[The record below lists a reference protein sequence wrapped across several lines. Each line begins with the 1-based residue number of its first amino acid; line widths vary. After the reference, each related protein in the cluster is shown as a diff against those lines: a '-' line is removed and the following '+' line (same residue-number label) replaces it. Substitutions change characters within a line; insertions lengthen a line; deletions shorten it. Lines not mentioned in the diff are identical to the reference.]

1 MIDTSLQKG
10 RRSELVNTLIKK
22 GITDK
27 DVLRAI
33 FLIPRHF
40 FIHPDFKDF
49 AYRDEAFPIDENQT
63 ISQPYTVA
71 FQTQLLK
78 IKKNDNVLEVGT
90 GSGYQTSILVF
101 LKANVYTFERIH
113 KLYRKSKSLLNKLKL
128 NPKEISWSDGYD
140 LKYSKEFFDKILVT
154 AACEEIPT
162 HFLELL
168 KVGGEIL
175 LPLGKENQKMTL
187 IKRDSKNKFLKK
199 EYGNFSFVPFLKN
212 KC

>member
-1 MIDTSLQKG
+1 M
-10 RRSELVNTLIKK
+10 VNTLIKK

-113 KLYRKSKSLLNKLKL
+113 KLYRKSKRLLNKLKL

-154 AACEEIPT
+154 AACEEVPT
-162 HFLELL
+162 IF
-168 KVGGEIL
+168 
-175 LPLGKENQKMTL
+175 
-187 IKRDSKNKFLKK
+187 
-199 EYGNFSFVPFLKN
+199 
-212 KC
+212 